1 MKYDRSTFFKSFL
14 WKLLERCSV
23 QLVSVAV
30 TILLARWLYP
40 DDFGVIA
47 LILVFIAFAEVITDG
62 GFNTAL
68 IQKKEADETDFSTI
82 FYASVVIAVVM
93 YFALFFSAPMISR
106 FYEMESLTKV
116 IRVLSLTLPFYV
128 LNSIQ
133 RAYVAKEMLFDKLFV
148 SSFVSVLISGIIGCV
163 MAFKGFGVW
172 SLVAQKISNQ
182 ALVTVT
188 MWYTVKWRPVLRF
201 SFNSFKTLFGYGW
214 KIFMTNFI
222 ITLFVK
228 IRHLIIGKLFTAS
241 NLAYFERGDL
251 FPSYIGDNLIS
262 AVQSVLLPTLSE
274 QQDDRARV
282 KSMMRRS
289 TKSTALL
296 TCPIMAGLFV
306 AAKPLT
312 ILLLTEKWL
321 PIVPFIQIMCVSNIF
336 KPLTISNAEAIKA
349 MGYSNIILKLEI
361 TKKIVDVI
369 ILVVSCQIGLMAIAY
384 GVALYNF
391 LCIFINLYPNIR
403 LLDYRIREQIADV
416 FPSYLT
422 AIIMALSIFWI
433 GWLDMAP
440 IFILLAELV
449 MGAAV
454 YVGLNYIFKI
464 ESFTYLYNF
473 LFKRK

>member
-68 IQKKEADETDFSTI
+68 IQKKDADETDFSTI

-163 MAFKGFGVW
+163 MALKGFGVW

-361 TKKIVDVI
+361 IKKIVDVI

-433 GWLDMAP
+433 GRLDMAP
-440 IFILLAELV
+440 IFILLSELV

>member
-23 QLVSVAV
+23 QLVSVV
-30 TILLARWLYP
+30 VSILLARWLYP

-68 IQKKEADETDFSTI
+68 IQKKDADATDFSTI
-82 FYASVVIAVVM
+82 FYASVVIAVFM
-93 YFALFFSAPMISR
+93 YFVLFFSAPLISG
-106 FYEMESLTKV
+106 FYEMESLTRI

-148 SSFVSVLISGIIGCV
+148 SSFVSVLISGVIGCV
-163 MAFKGFGVW
+163 MALKGFGVW

-289 TKSTALL
+289 TKSTALI

-306 AAKPLT
+306 AAQPLT

-321 PIVPFIQIMCVSNIF
+321 PVVPFIQIMCVSNIF

-361 TKKIVDVI
+361 IKKIVDVI

-391 LCIFINLYPNIR
+391 LCIFINLYPNIK
-403 LLDYRIREQIADV
+403 LLDYKIREQIADV
-416 FPSYLT
+416 LPSYLT
-422 AIIMALSIFWI
+422 AIVMALSIFWI
-433 GWLDMAP
+433 GRLDMAP
-440 IFILLAELV
+440 ILILLAELV

-454 YVGLNYIFKI
+454 YVGLNYIFKV
-464 ESFTYLYNF
+464 ESFTYLCNF
-473 LFKRK
+473 LFKRR

>member
-68 IQKKEADETDFSTI
+68 IQKKDADETDFSTI

-163 MAFKGFGVW
+163 MALKGFGVW

-361 TKKIVDVI
+361 IKKIVDVI

-433 GWLDMAP
+433 GRLDMAP
-440 IFILLAELV
+440 IFILLSELV

-454 YVGLNYIFKI
+454 YVGLNYIFKV